1 MPQQFKAARP
11 AHRFKTGTDGIFRD
25 VPAMGAHHPQSRD
38 SQRRIS
44 GLVAADQGQ
53 VHIRQAVKVE
63 LHCVKAAALV
73 FQPAEIHLSQ
83 LGMLFST
90 DAADNNICLRHAAV
104 AHHRALFLDDPRL
117 GGGNVRKS
125 GAKLLHM
132 IHTQC
137 RDDCALRG
145 INDVGG
151 IQRAAKAHL
160 QHHDLTFLLG
170 KIEHPKRRDDL
181 KLGGHIFHGIG
192 GGLYLLHQFHQLFV
206 RDLHAVDLD
215 ALVEAVDEGRGVQA
229 HPIARGLQ
237 AGCHHGGGAA
247 LAVGACNMH
256 ESELFVRVAQCGQQG
271 AGARQAWLVAGPLD
285 RMDVFHC
292 LFVIHCNA
300 SFYFFTIFIRV
311 RFSSRM
317 RSSTVF
323 TAARISALG
332 MRTASVAHG

>member
-1 MPQQFKAARP
+1 MK
-11 AHRFKTGTDGIFRD
+11 G
-25 VPAMGAHHPQSRD
+25 
-38 SQRRIS
+38 
-44 GLVAADQGQ
+44 
-53 VHIRQAVKVE
+53 E
-63 LHCVKAAALV
+63 
-73 FQPAEIHLSQ
+73 
-83 LGMLFST
+83 
-90 DAADNNICLRHAAV
+90 
-104 AHHRALFLDDPRL
+104 
-117 GGGNVRKS
+117 
-125 GAKLLHM
+125 
-132 IHTQC
+132 
-137 RDDCALRG
+137 
-145 INDVGG
+145 
-151 IQRAAKAHL
+151 
-160 QHHDLTFLLG
+160 
-170 KIEHPKRRDDL
+170 
-181 KLGGHIFHGIG
+181 
-192 GGLYLLHQFHQLFV
+192 
-206 RDLHAVDLD
+206 
-215 ALVEAVDEGRGVQA
+215 VQA

-271 AGARQAWLVAGPLD
+271 AGARQAGLVAGPLD